1 MGGRID
7 AVRRAL
13 DGATPE
19 VIAGSVAQRAAVAL
33 VLRETDGELDLLFIR
48 RAESVDDHWSGHIAF
63 PGGRVDSSDESPRFA
78 AERELHE
85 EVGLSV
91 PPAAYLGRLD
101 DLRGRGNQML
111 ISAFVYGVVGSPLL
125 RPNYEVAEAFW
136 VAFST
141 LTDPTRQVRRKFR
154 YAEQELELP
163 ALDLLGP
170 GQPVLWGLSYR
181 FLELLLGRAGRSI
194 PTMPWRSE
202 P

>member
-1 MGGRID
+1 VGGRID

-13 DGATPE
+13 DGTTPE
-19 VIAGSVAQRAAVAL
+19 VIAGPVAQRAAVTL
-33 VLRETDGELDLLFIR
+33 VLRETADELDLLFIR

-63 PGGRVDSSDESPRFA
+63 PGGRVDSSDESPRYA

-91 PPAAYLGRLD
+91 PPAVYLGRLD
-101 DLRGRGNQML
+101 DLRGRANRMV
-111 ISAFVYGVVGSPLL
+111 ISAFVYGVFGSPAL

-136 VAFST
+136 VGIPT
-141 LTDPTRQVRRKFR
+141 LTDPARQVRRKFS
-154 YAEQELELP
+154 YLEQELELP

-181 FLELLLGRAGRSI
+181 FLELLLGHAGRKI
-194 PTMPWRSE
+194 PAMPWRSD